1 MGWIDTAVVAQFHS
15 VRYRPQTAA
24 WSLDVLRK
32 TNIDHLYR
40 YISCQQ
46 RKYVYVSIYH
56 KTSNRSYARYA
67 ARVPERRNTHDQTN
81 IPAGG
86 YSSKTP
92 VTNLLGTRYEF
103 ESVQA
108 VRTTVHHT
116 QKLISLSGNPP
127 PFYRRRCPTSRQSPS
142 IWLYAHIMCDETY
155 SWSVQNHGQV
165 SNYYD
170 SFSRGTRLNHA
181 NFSNRSAPLRV
192 LSRPF
197 IGLGKHHQP
206 TIRGPGSTPSWTSH
220 QRNS

>member
-46 RKYVYVSIYH
+46 RKYVYVTIYH
-56 KTSNRSYARYA
+56 KTSTRSHARSVA
-67 ARVPERRNTHDQTN
+67 GVPEHRNTHDHTN

-92 VTNLLGTRYEF
+92 ITNLLGTRYDF

-116 QKLISLSGNPP
+116 QKLILEVSLNGKTP
-127 PFYRRRCPTSRQSPS
+127 PFYRRRCSTYCKAPLYGCKRILGVKKPILGAYKTMDKSSIIMTALEGEQDSITQIFPTA
-142 IWLYAHIMCDETY
+142 LHHYA
-155 SWSVQNHGQV
+155 S
-165 SNYYD
+165 
-170 SFSRGTRLNHA
+170 SRGHL
-181 NFSNRSAPLRV
+181 
-192 LSRPF
+192 
-197 IGLGKHHQP
+197 
-206 TIRGPGSTPSWTSH
+206 
-220 QRNS
+220 

>member
-67 ARVPERRNTHDQTN
+67 ARVPERRNAHDQTN

-108 VRTTVHHT
+108 VRTTLHHT
-116 QKLISLSGNPP
+116 QKLICLNGKPP
-127 PFYRRRCPTSRQSPS
+127 PPS
-142 IWLYAHIMCDETY
+142 IGGVVQLPSKVPLYGCTRISCVTKRILGAYETMDKSATIMTALAGEE
-155 SWSVQNHGQV
+155 
-165 SNYYD
+165 D
-170 SFSRGTRLNHA
+170 SITRTFPTALHHYASSRGHL
-181 NFSNRSAPLRV
+181 
-192 LSRPF
+192 
-197 IGLGKHHQP
+197 
-206 TIRGPGSTPSWTSH
+206 
-220 QRNS
+220 